1 MTLTDAAVAG
11 GRVPADAVGWR
22 GKGDMSETFR
32 DTLQRALAVADAMV
46 IDAVDRMA
54 LGRADRPLVAVGGGA
69 FLLPA
74 EIPGVSRVIRPE
86 HAEVANAVGAAI
98 ALASGRVDTILP
110 AGESRS
116 KAIERAKEEAAARA
130 VAAGADPAG
139 VEIVDLLE
147 VPLSYL
153 SEPAVRVHV
162 KAAGPLS
169 R

>member
-1 MTLTDAAVAG
+1 MAG
-11 GRVPADAVGWR
+11 K
-22 GKGDMSETFR
+22 KGDMSEGIA
-32 DTLQRALAVADAMV
+32 DILQRALAVADDMV
-46 IDAVDRMA
+46 ADAVDRMS
-54 LGRADRPLVAVGGGA
+54 LGRSDRPLVAVGGGA
-69 FLLPA
+69 FLLPDHITGA
-74 EIPGVSRVIRPE
+74 STVIRPE

-110 AGESRS
+110 AGDSRTE
-116 KAIERAKEEAAARA
+116 AIESVKEEARART
-130 VAAGADPAG
+130 VAAGADPSG

-162 KAAGPLS
+162 KAAGPLA

>member
-1 MTLTDAAVAG
+1 M
-11 GRVPADAVGWR
+11 
-22 GKGDMSETFR
+22 
-32 DTLQRALAVADAMV
+32 
-46 IDAVDRMA
+46 
-54 LGRADRPLVAVGGGA
+54 
-69 FLLPA
+69 
-74 EIPGVSRVIRPE
+74 IRPE

-110 AGESRS
+110 AGDSRAA
-116 KAIERAKEEAAARA
+116 AIESAKEEARARA

-162 KAAGPLS
+162 KAAGPLA

>member
-1 MTLTDAAVAG
+1 
-11 GRVPADAVGWR
+11 
-22 GKGDMSETFR
+22 MSETFS
-32 DTLQRALAVADAMV
+32 DTLQSALAVADAMV

-74 EIPGVSRVIRPE
+74 EIPGVSGVIRPE

-110 AGESRS
+110 AGESRA
-116 KAIERAKEEAAARA
+116 KAIERVKEEAAARA
-130 VAAGADPAG
+130 VAAGADPAR

>member
-1 MTLTDAAVAG
+1 ML
-11 GRVPADAVGWR
+11 RDAV
-22 GKGDMSETFR
+22 T
-32 DTLQRALAVADAMV
+32 RADEMVA
-46 IDAVDRMA
+46 DAVDRMT
-54 LGRADRPLVAVGGGA
+54 LGRTDRPLVAVGGGA
-69 FLLPA
+69 FLLPQ
-74 EIPGVSRVIRPE
+74 EVPGASRVIRPE

-110 AGESRS
+110 AGESRAQ
-116 KAIERAKEEAAARA
+116 AIESAKEEAQARA
-130 VAAGADPAG
+130 VAAGADPST

-162 KAAGPLS
+162 KAAGPLA